1 MTNYGT
7 GLKKNHVTLRW
18 HNYCMMPGHTPHPLT
33 HTPRTSLSLCL
44 SPKPPPHLSLT
55 CVHMCDVCVYLRVFL
70 CVCVLCV
77 FVNCVWPTTTL
88 KPSNYCDNMQQTSLL
103 DERQDQTV
111 CLPTAARSAAQN
123 RLRQMK
129 DRHDLKA
136 FYDGLNQV
144 SSNLSILT
152 VQSII
157 IICKVRQR

>member
-1 MTNYGT
+1 
-7 GLKKNHVTLRW
+7 
-18 HNYCMMPGHTPHPLT
+18 MPGHTPHPLT
-33 HTPRTSLSLCL
+33 HTPRTSLSVCHRSLDLISHSLVSLCTHVWRACVSTCL
-44 SPKPPPHLSLT
+44 SLCTWL
-55 CVHMCDVCVYLRVFL
+55 VCV
-70 CVCVLCV
+70 C
-77 FVNCVWPTTTL
+77 NCVWPTTTL
-88 KPSNYCDNMQQTSLL
+88 KPSNYCDDMQQTSFL

-111 CLPTAARSAAQN
+111 RLPTAARSAAQN

-157 IICKVRQR
+157 CKGRVRFNVPPNTL